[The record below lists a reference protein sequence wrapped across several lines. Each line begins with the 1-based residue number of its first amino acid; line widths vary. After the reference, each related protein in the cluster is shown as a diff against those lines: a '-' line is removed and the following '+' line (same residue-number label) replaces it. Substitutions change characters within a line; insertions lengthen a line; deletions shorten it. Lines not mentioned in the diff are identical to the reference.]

1 MAVRPSGKPAPP
13 QPVRHRALEIIAAHP
28 DGCTEAILAGQNIPA
43 DVLIELV
50 QSGLVMARNERIDDE
65 YGAVEV
71 TRLWITA
78 EGVLV
83 LAARM

>member
-13 QPVRHRALEIIAAHP
+13 QPARHRALEIIAAHP

-78 EGVLV
+78 AGELV
-83 LAARM
+83 LAAR